1 MVSFRVGRCAS
12 SAAKTGSCFAD
23 ESVAL
28 RFAVRIPLEIIARNF
43 SLLFRLEMSKGEFFM
58 NKAQTLTRRQRTYRL
73 VSIGILV
80 ATEIVCNRFLSV
92 NTSLFK
98 IGVAFLPVVLAAWLY
113 GPVAGALVGGLG
125 DLIGALLFP
134 IGPYFPGFTL
144 TAALA
149 GAGYG
154 FCLCPRYGY
163 ALHAKQRKKT
173 RSNLLRITVAVL
185 FKQILCSQFLGT
197 LFVWFLYSEGKTY
210 WYFFVSRLLTQTLF
224 MLVVEWILTV
234 VMLRLLDKQFA
245 QLSGA
250 TKEF

>member
-43 SLLFRLEMSKGEFFM
+43 SLLFQLEMSKGEFFM
-58 NKAQTLTRRQRTYRL
+58 NKAQALTRRQRTYRL

-154 FCLCPRYGY
+154 FCLCPRCGY
-163 ALHAKQRKKT
+163 ALHAKQRKKRAVICCASPLRYCLS
-173 RSNLLRITVAVL
+173 RSCAV
-185 FKQILCSQFLGT
+185 SS
-197 LFVWFLYSEGKTY
+197 WAPYSFGFYIAKGKPIGI
-210 WYFFVSRLLTQTLF
+210 FSFP
-224 MLVVEWILTV
+224 
-234 VMLRLLDKQFA
+234 A
-245 QLSGA
+245 C
-250 TKEF
+250 

>member
-1 MVSFRVGRCAS
+1 MK
-12 SAAKTGSCFAD
+12 KTQA
-23 ESVAL
+23 
-28 RFAVRIPLEIIARNF
+28 
-43 SLLFRLEMSKGEFFM
+43 
-58 NKAQTLTRRQRTYRL
+58 LTRRQKTYRL
-73 VSIGILV
+73 VAIGILV
-80 ATEIVCNRFLSV
+80 AIEIVCNRFLSV
-92 NTSLFK
+92 NTSFFK

-134 IGPYFPGFTL
+134 IGPYFPGFTM

-163 ALHAKQRKKT
+163 ALHAKQRREK
-173 RSNLLRITVAVL
+173 RNNLLRVAVGVL

-224 MLVVEWILTV
+224 MIAAELILTV
-234 VMLRLLDKQFA
+234 VMLQLLDKQFA
-245 QLSGA
+245 PLSGG
-250 TKEF
+250 TKEI